1 MGPAGVAIETEV
13 TAMTAHPAHYVP
25 RHSDPTVEPGLDEA
39 GSIEAGAAARE
50 HALALLAA
58 SPVYARVA
66 RLLGLDGAGP
76 LAAGR
81 SDIAARLAQ
90 LPVDWRVVDAA
101 GLDHLVVG
109 PGGVFAVSVQHHP
122 DASVSVDGDGFRVNG
137 RAQRCIADV
146 RRRSARIAR
155 SLGNATGQ
163 PVAVHAVVAVT
174 GAQRSFAIKRQPRGV
189 TVVNRKTVTPF
200 LHAQPAVLDPDAV
213 ARIAAAAGRLVDG
226 R

>member
-1 MGPAGVAIETEV
+1 V
-13 TAMTAHPAHYVP
+13 TAHPAHYVP
-25 RHSDPTVEPGLDEA
+25 RHSDPTAETVPAGADDDRAGAEP
-39 GSIEAGAAARE
+39 GAAARE

-90 LPVDWRVVDAA
+90 LPAGWRVVDAA

-109 PGGVFAVSVQHHP
+109 PGGVFAVSLQHRWTS
-122 DASVSVDGDGFRVNG
+122 AVSVDGDGFRVNG
-137 RAQRCIADV
+137 RSQRCLADV
-146 RRRSARIAR
+146 RRRTARIAK
-155 SLGNATGQ
+155 SLAGAAGR
-163 PVAVHAVVAVT
+163 PVDVHPVVAVSGT
-174 GAQRSFAIKRQPRGV
+174 QRGFAIKRQPRGV

-200 LHAQPAVLDPDAV
+200 LHAQPAVLDADAV
-213 ARIAAAAGRLVDG
+213 ERIAAAAARLVGG